1 VAKSGLIRG
10 HPFDELTGRYDA
22 DDMPD
27 AHAVRPTSAAARWYA
42 CESRALRCFQQCPYL
57 LEDVFFRSAAFCAS
71 LKLIADFFSTTLIA
85 HERIGS
91 SSILGASRRMP
102 TPISSIFA
110 SICRSV
116 VTQLKKGAANVPIN
130 APTVLATN
138 VVVTNLN
145 SIIRPQRGRRHAATL
160 SSFSV
165 PRMTIFGLSSGNGR

>member
-1 VAKSGLIRG
+1 
-10 HPFDELTGRYDA
+10 
-22 DDMPD
+22 
-27 AHAVRPTSAAARWYA
+27 
-42 CESRALRCFQQCPYL
+42 
-57 LEDVFFRSAAFCAS
+57 
-71 LKLIADFFSTTLIA
+71 
-85 HERIGS
+85 
-91 SSILGASRRMP
+91 MP

-116 VTQLKKGAANVPIN
+116 VTQLKKGAASVPIN